1 MGFLVDPSE
10 QHEPPNTVSDE
21 VPEQL
26 LEVDSEGR
34 TPLMAAVQTMQLL
47 RPGPHKTVEVWV
59 LTNSL
64 TARPST
70 AFFTHWKYS
79 NFSLT
84 TSSYIVQ
91 TLNNQDCVSALLR
104 TGRHWA
110 VSAGNEATQVIKHP
124 AAHQDTVFKVS
135 GKTYLQF
142 SRNFHMQ
149 CFVHHSLNGAQ
160 GRGGAARKLLVCI
173 F

>member
-59 LTNSL
+59 LSWYEL
-64 TARPST
+64 WDERWDELFHSHAVHCFLYPLE
-70 AFFTHWKYS
+70 TH
-79 NFSLT
+79 
-84 TSSYIVQ
+84 
-91 TLNNQDCVSALLR
+91 
-104 TGRHWA
+104 
-110 VSAGNEATQVIKHP
+110 
-124 AAHQDTVFKVS
+124 
-135 GKTYLQF
+135 
-142 SRNFHMQ
+142 
-149 CFVHHSLNGAQ
+149 
-160 GRGGAARKLLVCI
+160 
-173 F
+173 